1 MDLDRFIPWI
11 LLGLKKLVDS
21 SLPFILDIS
30 LVMLFI
36 LFDLVLRLN
45 TDPISMKK
53 AKTCATTTSKTSI
66 PEVNSS
72 RSRSAHILFETEKTK
87 ESMVYSSGRAKTPP
101 K

>member
-53 AKTCATTTSKTSI
+53 AKTCATTSKTSI